1 MTNVER
7 WALTLL
13 SLLIAASAK
22 AENLDPHEL
31 LARMNEAVRML
42 DYEGRFVVQSGNKLD
57 ALHIV
62 HRSDGGNERE
72 RVISLTGEPREIVR
86 SDQAV
91 ACLVSGGKK
100 PINVTRR
107 AHGRSFSPLK
117 VVNSGELEQFYRFE
131 VLEPDRVAG
140 REVYQVLV
148 QPRDALRFGYRVF
161 LDRASALPLRTIM
174 LDEQQ
179 KTVSQMMFTEL
190 KVGESIAPIDNVLPV
205 AKVANN
211 DDYDWSPFDRLAP
224 AAWAFKDIPPGFR
237 LNVHRR
243 RAMLEQNTEMEH
255 FIFSDGLATVSV
267 YVQPAPS
274 SGNKLSGASR
284 WGAANAV
291 ARSLDRH
298 EVIVVGEVPVKTL
311 DWFANAIQTSQ

>member
-22 AENLDPHEL
+22 AENLDPHQL
-31 LARMNEAVRML
+31 LAQMNEAVRML
-42 DYEGRFVVQSGNKLD
+42 DYEGRFVVQSGDKLD

-62 HRSDGGNERE
+62 HRANGGDERE
-72 RVISLTGEPREIVR
+72 RVVSLTGKPREIIR
-86 SDQAV
+86 SGQAV
-91 ACLVSGGKK
+91 ACLVSGEQK

-107 AHGRSFSPLK
+107 AQGRSFSPLK
-117 VVNSGELEQFYRFE
+117 VVNSSELEQFYRFE
-131 VLEPDRVAG
+131 MLESDRVAG
-140 REVYQVLV
+140 REVHQVLV
-148 QPRDALRFGYRVF
+148 KPRDALRFGYRVF

-190 KVGESIAPIDNVLPV
+190 RVGESITPLDHDLSVTKA
-205 AKVANN
+205 ANN
-211 DDYDWSPFDRLAP
+211 DDYDWLPFDRLAP
-224 AAWAFKDIPPGFR
+224 TAWAFEEIPPGFR

-243 RAMLEQNTEMEH
+243 RAMLEQNAEMEH

-267 YVQPAPS
+267 YVQPSPS
-274 SGNKLSGASR
+274 SGGKLSGTTR

-291 ARSLDRH
+291 ARSLDNH

-311 DWFANAIQTSQ
+311 DWFAHAIQISR